1 MYLYKSK
8 KLAGPVRIVLGALG
22 AYHFGGHFARCSN
35 LDQWSRSDTRAGA
48 GGLTPGAG
56 AEDEFGPEWKQAAL
70 DGLGR
75 VDRAA
80 AGQKERALPAARLA
94 ESEKMSCPID
104 KTPLK
109 PGRREAEVRGGAEQV
124 ILRQINVARL
134 FATAG
139 ASGLTGKTK
148 HTRHAQ
154 AGPLSKA

>member
-1 MYLYKSK
+1 M
-8 KLAGPVRIVLGALG
+8 G
-22 AYHFGGHFARCSN
+22 AYHFGGRLKRCSN

-48 GGLTPGAG
+48 GGPLPVADSD
-56 AEDEFGPEWKQAAL
+56 DEFGPQWKQPAL
-70 DGLGR
+70 GGLGR

-80 AGQKERALPAARLA
+80 AGQKKRALPAARLA
-94 ESEKMSCPID
+94 ESEQMSCPID
-104 KTPLK
+104 KTPLE

-134 FATAG
+134 VATAG

>member
-1 MYLYKSK
+1 M
-8 KLAGPVRIVLGALG
+8 GT
-22 AYHFGGHFARCSN
+22 YHFGGRLKRCSN

-48 GGLTPGAG
+48 GGPLPVAD
-56 AEDEFGPEWKQAAL
+56 ADDEFGPEWKQPAL
-70 DGLGR
+70 RGLGR

-80 AGQKERALPAARLA
+80 AGQEEGTLPAARLA

-139 ASGLTGKTK
+139 ASGLTGETK